1 MNTCVCYETCM
12 DDLLDDFRS
21 DYPTEWVDNLDLT
34 NQFKFERKLIDI
46 IAYQNEINK

>member
-12 DDLLDDFRS
+12 DDLLDDFQS
-21 DYPTEWVDNLDLT
+21 ANPTEWLDHLDLAS
-34 NQFKFERKLIDI
+34 QMKFGRKLIDI